1 MMVLLPT
8 GILSLTLAFLISILG
23 GFPTLDSEA
32 ATIEAGTVQANGSTI
47 EAAEEVGEKFLFG
60 YTSIIDGMMMHLE
73 NPNYETAVEQRDA
86 MVAYAEA
93 LQPQFQE
100 FSEQLQERLD
110 SITP

>member
-1 MMVLLPT
+1 MMALLPT
-8 GILSLTLAFLISILG
+8 GILSLTLAFLVGILG
-23 GFPTLDSEA
+23 GFPNLGGEA
-32 ATIEAGTVQANGSTI
+32 STIEVDTVQANGSTL
-47 EAAEEVGEKFLFG
+47 ETAEEVADKFLSG

-73 NPNYETAVEQRDA
+73 NPDYEMAEEQRQA

-110 SITP
+110 TITP